1 MVICMCVYYS
11 LNHVWLFTAPWSV
24 ARQAPLSMEFSRQEY
39 WSGWPFSSLRKL
51 PNPGIKLGSPALL
64 EHSLLSEPP
73 RKTQMMVIVRYI
85 LILEMLKFERKKKCV
100 IVVKIICQGSLFTF
114 PMEQW
119 SLEAFEKT
127 DLACSI
133 KVGLKLMTA
142 NLLLKK
148 KKNVIT
154 LHYSNIKHI
163 EFRRKFLEGSIHC
176 CCEYRTWIRFH
187 KCFVNIGLLWTNWRI
202 CHSIFVRGI

>member
-1 MVICMCVYYS
+1 MMVICICVYYS
-11 LNHVWLFTAPWSV
+11 LSHVGLFTAPWSV

-39 WSGWPFSSLRKL
+39 WSGWPFSSLRQL
-51 PNPGIKLGSPALL
+51 PNPEIKLGSPALL

-148 KKNVIT
+148 KKKCDHPT
-154 LHYSNIKHI
+154 L
-163 EFRRKFLEGSIHC
+163 
-176 CCEYRTWIRFH
+176 
-187 KCFVNIGLLWTNWRI
+187 
-202 CHSIFVRGI
+202 